1 MTDSTQTKD
10 LYSDLR
16 FIIIQQQSGRMDP
29 TRASKARKEALTDQG
44 IDVIS
49 EVMAEVIFRLTRD
62 ESL

>member
-1 MTDSTQTKD
+1 MADSTQTKD

-16 FIIIQQQSGRMDP
+16 FIIIQQQSGRLDT
-29 TRASKARKEALTDQG
+29 TRASKAWKEALTDQG

-49 EVMAEVIFRLTRD
+49 EVMAEVIFKLTRD

>member
-16 FIIIQQQSGRMDP
+16 FIIIQQQSGRLDP
-29 TRASKARKEALTDQG
+29 TRAREAWKTALTDQG

-49 EVMAEVIFRLTRD
+49 DAIAEVIFRLTRS

>member
-16 FIIIQQQSGRMDP
+16 FIIIQQQSGRMYP
-29 TRASKARKEALTDQG
+29 TRASKAWKEALTDQG

>member
-29 TRASKARKEALTDQG
+29 TRESKAWKEALTDQG

-49 EVMAEVIFRLTRD
+49 VVMAEVIFRLSRD
-62 ESL
+62 ASL